1 MRCFTAVDPAKT
13 SRLRRNLTAALIC
26 IALAAITWAVFGR
39 TVAHEFVDY
48 DDPSY
53 VTAEPNVTRGLSWQ
67 GIVWAFTKTHSGNW
81 HPVTTLT
88 HMLDCQLY
96 GVNAAGHHRSNVL
109 LHTAAVVF
117 LFLAL
122 RQMTAAPWRSA
133 FVAAVFAIHPLRV
146 ESVAWVAERKDVL
159 SGVFFALTLAAYAR
173 YVRKRSIATYLIL
186 ALVLA
191 LGLMSKGTLVTLPFL
206 LLLLDDWP
214 LRRGIGIVRLIPEKI
229 PLLLMSAATCV
240 VTYMVQTETM
250 SSVEKLPLLAR
261 LLNACVSVV
270 TYIGHMFWPANL
282 AVFYPHPGDQL
293 PLWQGIA
300 AAAFIVIITLAI
312 VAIPRVPAYVPIGWL
327 WYLGMLVPV
336 IGIVQVGLQARAD
349 RYTYLPQI
357 GLYVLVVWG
366 IADLTRRW
374 RFQAPLM
381 GVGGAAIIGLLAW
394 GAVTQS
400 GHWRDSESLW
410 QRALAV
416 TPKNAVAHTNLG
428 NLLPGR
434 DAVPHYEQALAID
447 PNSTLTMNNLAW
459 VLATHPDARVR
470 NGDRAVE
477 LALNAARI
485 AGASDPLYLRTLAA
499 AYAETGRFNDA
510 VRVASAAVP
519 LAEGAGNDALAFDLR
534 NNIAGFEQRIPVR
547 DTSMGE

>member
-1 MRCFTAVDPAKT
+1 MDLTRT

-39 TVAHEFVDY
+39 TVDHEFVDY

-53 VTAEPNVTRGLSWQ
+53 VTAEPNVTRGLSWP
-67 GIVWAFTKTHSGNW
+67 GVVWAFTRTHSGNW

-96 GVNAAGHHRSNVL
+96 GMSPAGHHRNNVV

-117 LFLAL
+117 LFLVL
-122 RQMTAAPWRSA
+122 RQMTGALWRSA

-159 SGVFFALTLAAYAR
+159 SGVFFALTLAAYLR
-173 YVRKRSIATYLIL
+173 YVRKRSVASYLVL
-186 ALVLA
+186 ALVFA

-214 LRRGIGIVRLIPEKI
+214 LRRGIGIVRLIPEKL

-240 VTYMVQTETM
+240 VTYMVQAATM
-250 SSVEKLPLLAR
+250 SSVEKLPLIAR
-261 LLNACVSVV
+261 LTNACVSIV
-270 TYIGHMFWPANL
+270 TYIGQMFWPAKL
-282 AVFYPHPGDQL
+282 AVFYPHGGDQL
-293 PLWQGIA
+293 PLWQGLA
-300 AAAFIVIITLAI
+300 AAAFIVVITLAI

-357 GLYVLVVWG
+357 GLYVLIVWG
-366 IADLTRRW
+366 VADLARRR
-374 RFQAPLM
+374 RFLAQLVA
-381 GVGGAAIIGLLAW
+381 VTGAAVVGLLAW
-394 GAVTQS
+394 WAVLQTA
-400 GHWRDSESLW
+400 HWRNSESLW
-410 QRALAV
+410 RRALAV
-416 TPKNAVAHTNLG
+416 THNNAVAHTNLG

-434 DAVPHYEQALAID
+434 EAVPHYEQALAID
-447 PNSTLTMNNLAW
+447 PRSPLPINNLAW
-459 VLATHPDARVR
+459 VLATHPDAAVR
-470 NGDRAVE
+470 NGARAVE
-477 LALNAARI
+477 LAFNAAQST
-485 AGASDPLYLRTLAA
+485 GATDPIYLRTLAA
-499 AYAETGRFNDA
+499 AYAETGSFNDA
-510 VRVASAAVP
+510 TRIASAAVP
-519 LAEGAGNDALAFDLR
+519 LAESVGNEALAFDLR
-534 NNIAGFEQRIPVR
+534 NNIAGFERGVPVR
-547 DTSMGE
+547 DSSMGE